1 MCCKII
7 QEYQYKAIKIHYTW
21 QNLWLDLLKWD
32 LIKIIHNFYV
42 IFVKSYNWVCIGI
55 LYDKTKPM
63 FQTKPQ
69 NSQQYKLEHPMLTND
84 VNDLKKIL
92 QTDLES
98 GGKTSQE

>member
-1 MCCKII
+1 
-7 QEYQYKAIKIHYTW
+7 
-21 QNLWLDLLKWD
+21 
-32 LIKIIHNFYV
+32 
-42 IFVKSYNWVCIGI
+42 
-55 LYDKTKPM
+55 M

-98 GGKTSQE
+98 GGKTRINFYYMFIFVIFTKIF

>member
-1 MCCKII
+1 M
-7 QEYQYKAIKIHYTW
+7 
-21 QNLWLDLLKWD
+21 QNLQLDLLKWD
-32 LIKIIHNFYV
+32 LIKDHPQFYA
-42 IFVKSYNWVCIGI
+42 IFAISYNWVRIGI

>member
-1 MCCKII
+1 
-7 QEYQYKAIKIHYTW
+7 
-21 QNLWLDLLKWD
+21 
-32 LIKIIHNFYV
+32 
-42 IFVKSYNWVCIGI
+42 
-55 LYDKTKPM
+55 M

-98 GGKTSQE
+98 GGNTSQE